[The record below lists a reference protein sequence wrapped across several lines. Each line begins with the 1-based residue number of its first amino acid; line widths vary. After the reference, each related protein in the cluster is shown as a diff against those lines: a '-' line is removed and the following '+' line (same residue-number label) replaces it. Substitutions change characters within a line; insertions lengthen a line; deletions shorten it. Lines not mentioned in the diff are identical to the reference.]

1 MKGKV
6 AGFEIT
12 AEYIATYI
20 ENGRPSFAEARV
32 SDIIDIRIKDAGEGM
47 AGIIKNGE
55 DGTYDIAPLILLWQH
70 ILITLSHRFIHYYV
84 LGLVCH

>member
-1 MKGKV
+1 
-6 AGFEIT
+6 
-12 AEYIATYI
+12 
-20 ENGRPSFAEARV
+20 
-32 SDIIDIRIKDAGEGM
+32 M

-70 ILITLSHRFIHYYV
+70 ILNTLSQFIHYYV